1 MKKLLTL
8 LMITLCMLSIHNQ
21 SFAQLSVGA
30 TGGAVIW
37 SAEGESV
44 TFPGGTLTLRYGI
57 GEKIRV
63 GANLGY
69 FVKNEKDADLDISAS
84 TSWVPITGTFEYS
97 FGGESFSPY
106 AGLDLGLYR
115 LGVSIGADGENLTI
129 SDSYFGLA
137 PTLGLMYNLSDNLAL
152 NANAKYHY
160 VLADDDAQSLI
171 GIGAGIVFKF

>member
-8 LMITLCMLSIHNQ
+8 LMVTLCMLSIHNQ

-30 TGGAVIW
+30 TGGAAILSV
-37 SAEGESV
+37 EGESI

-57 GEKIRV
+57 GENIRV

-69 FVKNEKDADLDISAS
+69 FVKSVNEGDLDISGS
-84 TSWVPITGTFEYS
+84 ISGVPITGTFEYS

-115 LGVSIGADGENLTI
+115 LGVSIGGDGTNLTI

-137 PTLGLMYNLSDNLAL
+137 PTLGVMYNLSDNLAL

-160 VLADDDAQSLI
+160 VLVEDEAQSLI

>member
-1 MKKLLTL
+1 MV
-8 LMITLCMLSIHNQ
+8 TLCMLSIHNQ

-37 SAEGESV
+37 SAEGESN

-69 FVKNEKDADLDISAS
+69 FVKSVNEVDGDLDISGS
-84 TSWVPITGTFEYS
+84 ISGVPITGTFEYS

-106 AGLDLGLYR
+106 AGLDLGFYR
-115 LGVSIGADGENLTI
+115 LGVSFKEDGANLTI
-129 SDSYFGLA
+129 SDSFFGLA
-137 PTLGLMYNLSDNLAL
+137 PTLGVMYNLSDNLAL

-160 VLADDDAQSLI
+160 VLAGDEALGLI

>member
-1 MKKLLTL
+1 MKKFFSLIIAC
-8 LMITLCMLSIHNQ
+8 LMFTTTGWSQDRLP
-21 SFAQLSVGA
+21 AAGA

-37 SAEGESV
+37 SSEGESI

-57 GEKIRV
+57 GENIRV

-115 LGVSIGADGENLTI
+115 LGVSVDADVANVTI

-137 PTLGLMYNLSDNLAL
+137 PTLGVMYNLSDNLAL

-160 VLADDDAQSLI
+160 VLAEDEAQSLI